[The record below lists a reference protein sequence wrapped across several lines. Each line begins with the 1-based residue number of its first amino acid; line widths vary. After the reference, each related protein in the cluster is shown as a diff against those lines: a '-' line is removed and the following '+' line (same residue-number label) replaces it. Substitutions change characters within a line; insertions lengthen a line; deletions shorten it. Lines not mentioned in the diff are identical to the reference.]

1 MKDLINKI
9 KESRTPKAYS
19 SDATILLNVDELDE
33 LQDCLEKGMKAMKYD
48 LDKEENRFHIIKS
61 FYETIADM
69 SKPGD
74 KVELKLREKPN
85 KEL

>member
-1 MKDLINKI
+1 
-9 KESRTPKAYS
+9 
-19 SDATILLNVDELDE
+19 
-33 LQDCLEKGMKAMKYD
+33 MKYD

-61 FYETIADM
+61 FYETIADI

>member
-9 KESRTPKAYS
+9 EESREPKGYS
-19 SDATILLNVDELDE
+19 SDSTILLNVDELDE
-33 LQDCLEKGMKAMKYD
+33 LQECLEKGMKAMKYD
-48 LDKEENRFHIIKS
+48 LNKEENRFHIIKS
-61 FYETIADM
+61 FYESIDDM

-74 KVELKLREKPN
+74 RLELKLREKPN